1 MFGFWGKNLMFTGF
15 LKKLLDT
22 TSVLRILYALVTVAV
37 VVLMIV
43 SYWKIFT
50 MPGQSGW
57 KIFIPVYNSYIMY
70 KICWK
75 PLWFFIL
82 LGVPVLSGIIS
93 CVTDAVWLRD
103 IISSS
108 VLVIRLMKTIKL
120 SRVFGHGVGFA
131 IGLFF
136 LPVVFYPILAFVDP
150 DYIGN
155 D

>member
-22 TSVLRILYALVTVAV
+22 TSVLLILYALVTVAV

-50 MPGQSGW
+50 MAGQSGW

-93 CVTDAVWLRD
+93 CVTDAVWLGG
-103 IISSS
+103 IISSP
-108 VLVIRLMKTIKL
+108 VPVIRLMKTIKL

-150 DYIGN
+150 EYIGN